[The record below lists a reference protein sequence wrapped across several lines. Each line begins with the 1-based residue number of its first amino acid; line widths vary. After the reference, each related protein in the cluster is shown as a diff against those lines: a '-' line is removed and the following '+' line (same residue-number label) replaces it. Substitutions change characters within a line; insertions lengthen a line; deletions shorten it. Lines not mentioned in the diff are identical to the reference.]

1 MTEYDELKKVFEQA
15 KYGSYLLIPFKYNED
30 DFRLDWLEANTEK
43 MPLTTMDINESVK
56 QTMNAE
62 NTPNVISRYKLP
74 KEMLI
79 KEIAGNAEKEIADL
93 QFYVCEKK
101 KPDDYTERRRFEL
114 EDSFIYVFHTQVAFL
129 CLGIRYANIE
139 ILDCICNLG
148 YVNRK
153 AVYFYRNK
161 EGNIRE
167 FWLEEMV
174 IELCK
179 KAGLECFYQSE
190 SSIFLESYIYNVAV
204 VKERFRYM
212 ETIRQAVFNLHLMVD
227 LKEAV
232 EDDSEE
238 DVHYVYA
245 VKTQALGSY
254 RWGCCV
260 TSQTISY
267 IVANPQMDIDA
278 EMEDQAENGIP
289 VALLALYQKYTCLRF
304 RELLAIV
311 DKKKI
316 KRLKRLRKQMLEF
329 QAYGTIAP
337 ANISRWH
344 NIKQIYQH
352 IIETNA
358 ISEAIDDISI
368 TLNILAEHQKEIEAA
383 RNNTIISLITVF
395 GIVSIL
401 ASVLTIVQI
410 LAGGGSA
417 EWLSLIVFSFGM
429 LVMIAVVL
437 LYQGK
442 E

>member
-1 MTEYDELKKVFEQA
+1 M
-15 KYGSYLLIPFKYNED
+15 
-30 DFRLDWLEANTEK
+30 
-43 MPLTTMDINESVK
+43 
-56 QTMNAE
+56 
-62 NTPNVISRYKLP
+62 
-74 KEMLI
+74 
-79 KEIAGNAEKEIADL
+79 
-93 QFYVCEKK
+93 
-101 KPDDYTERRRFEL
+101 
-114 EDSFIYVFHTQVAFL
+114 
-129 CLGIRYANIE
+129 
-139 ILDCICNLG
+139 
-148 YVNRK
+148 
-153 AVYFYRNK
+153 
-161 EGNIRE
+161 
-167 FWLEEMV
+167 
-174 IELCK
+174 
-179 KAGLECFYQSE
+179 
-190 SSIFLESYIYNVAV
+190 
-204 VKERFRYM
+204 
-212 ETIRQAVFNLHLMVD
+212 
-227 LKEAV
+227 
-232 EDDSEE
+232 
-238 DVHYVYA
+238 
-245 VKTQALGSY
+245 
-254 RWGCCV
+254 
-260 TSQTISY
+260 
-267 IVANPQMDIDA
+267 
-278 EMEDQAENGIP
+278 
-289 VALLALYQKYTCLRF
+289 YQKYTCLRF

-316 KRLKRLRKQMLEF
+316 KRLKRMRKQMLEF